1 LAPALVGWLLANV
14 MRVRRGSP
22 LYNNKKIYGR
32 GVRPRLK
39 LSLPLKT
46 KFFRRERLCRSA

>member
-1 LAPALVGWLLANV
+1 

-39 LSLPLKT
+39 LSLHLKN
-46 KFFRRERLCRSA
+46 KIFLGKRLGRSALSYAKDYF